1 MNPEVVL
8 TKTWRLFAGGIL
20 CCLLGLAQAADATQ
34 PTDTTQQAANTAP
47 ALPFQVKDID
57 VEGLQRLPVSR
68 VYGLLPIQAGDTV
81 TRELVAKA
89 VQTLYQR
96 GDFEDV
102 QMERD
107 GSTLIVTVSE
117 RPSIAKINIKGNKS
131 ISTDDLRKGLKS
143 ANLLEGDVYKRST
156 LAGIT
161 GELTRQ

>member
-1 MNPEVVL
+1 
-8 TKTWRLFAGGIL
+8 
-20 CCLLGLAQAADATQ
+20 TQ

-89 VQTLYQR
+89 VQKLYQS

-161 GELTRQ
+161 GELTRQYVAQGRYGARVETTATPLPRNRVELTIK